1 MSEEKTGYRVSQMID
16 DFEWMFYPLSNI
28 MKEKLL
34 ASDPVASEMKIKDL
48 MLYALLREVEHG

>member
-1 MSEEKTGYRVSQMID
+1 MSNESTGCRVSQMID
-16 DFEWMFYPLSNI
+16 DFEWMFYPLSDV

-48 MLYALLREVEHG
+48 CYVHY

>member
-1 MSEEKTGYRVSQMID
+1 MKSERTGYRVSQMID
-16 DFEWMFYPLSNI
+16 DFEWMFYPLSDI

-48 MLYALLREVEHG
+48 MLCALLRGVEHG

>member
-1 MSEEKTGYRVSQMID
+1 MNSERTGYRVSQMID
-16 DFEWMFYPLSNI
+16 DFEWMFYPLSEA

-48 MLYALLREVEHG
+48 MLCALLREVKL

>member
-1 MSEEKTGYRVSQMID
+1 MSKERTGYRVSQMID
-16 DFEWMFYPLSNI
+16 DFEWMFYPLSEV

-48 MLYALLREVEHG
+48 MLCALLREVENG

>member
-16 DFEWMFYPLSNI
+16 DFEWMFYPLSDV
-28 MKEKLL
+28 MKKQLL

-48 MLYALLREVEHG
+48 MLCALLREVEHG

>member
-1 MSEEKTGYRVSQMID
+1 MID
-16 DFEWMFYPLSNI
+16 DFEWMFYPLSDI

-48 MLYALLREVEHG
+48 MLCALLREVKHG

>member
-1 MSEEKTGYRVSQMID
+1 MNNEKAGYRVSQMID
-16 DFEWMFYPLSNI
+16 DFDRIFYPLSDI

-48 MLYALLREVEHG
+48 MLCALLREVEHG